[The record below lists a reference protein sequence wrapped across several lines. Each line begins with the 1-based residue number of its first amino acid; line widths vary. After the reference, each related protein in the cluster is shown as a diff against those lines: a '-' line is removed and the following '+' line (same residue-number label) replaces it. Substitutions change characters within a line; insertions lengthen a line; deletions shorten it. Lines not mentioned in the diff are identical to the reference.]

1 MRSNFPICR
10 TAWLSLLLSLFWWG
24 QALGAA
30 RTVIVHV
37 DLPPLAWSG
46 STLEA
51 KLIKHLSRNEN
62 GRFMTAQKALLS
74 GPGFPA
80 DLYDLDSL
88 VNWGME
94 VGGDYLLVV
103 DIDSERLQKKK
114 SFHLPL
120 VFHKYETV
128 GVIKGELRLV
138 DIRRGKLLIAEPFQV
153 KQKGPRI
160 FQATMD
166 DDVNDPDIHLTA
178 PDKISFFDRL
188 EEKLALRVVE
198 RVEKVIRLR

>member
-10 TAWLSLLLSLFWWG
+10 TAWLSL
-24 QALGAA
+24 
-30 RTVIVHV
+30 
-37 DLPPLAWSG
+37 
-46 STLEA
+46 
-51 KLIKHLSRNEN
+51 
-62 GRFMTAQKALLS
+62 
-74 GPGFPA
+74 
-80 DLYDLDSL
+80 
-88 VNWGME
+88 
-94 VGGDYLLVV
+94 
-103 DIDSERLQKKK
+103 
-114 SFHLPL
+114 PL

-128 GVIKGELRLV
+128 GVIEGELRLV

-178 PDKISFFDRL
+178 PDKIGFFDRL